1 MFDNS
6 AATLF
11 LRVVPQAARRSVPR
25 STAGSLPVVSTRGGV
40 VTHRKADL
48 LQGTLDL
55 LILKTLA
62 LESLHG
68 WGLSKRIRQL
78 SGEVLEVNQGSL
90 YPALYRLRDRG
101 LIRSRWD
108 ITEEDRRVKVYELTR
123 AGREALEVERDRWR
137 VFAGAMERV
146 LGTA

>member
-1 MFDNS
+1 MSTYLNHRQY
-6 AATLF
+6 TT
-11 LRVVPQAARRSVPR
+11 PAARCRSPL
-25 STAGSLPVVSTRGGV
+25 SEASVVSQ
-40 VTHRKADL
+40 RKTDL

-78 SGEVLEVNQGSL
+78 SGDVLEVNQGSL

-108 ITEEDRRVKVYELTR
+108 ITEEDRRVKVYELT
-123 AGREALEVERDRWR
+123 AEGRKALQVERDRWR